1 MALID
6 KAVSEEN
13 MLKFYTCT
21 LSQSGVRFFSK
32 PLLFSNVVHFLRCL
46 PINDILKFF
55 TILMYN
61 YVTYVGFAKI
71 GHGNH
76 SHDSYS
82 TLVINAPCHVSL
94 KPVQY
99 IKRRWSLKSFTM
111 HEHGGYLGDVIWI
124 IYSLKPPR
132 RGGSNVYPQSMS

>member
-1 MALID
+1 
-6 KAVSEEN
+6 

-55 TILMYN
+55 TILMHN
-61 YVTYVGFAKI
+61 YVTYMYVGFAKI

-76 SHDSYS
+76 SHDSYR

-132 RGGSNVYPQSMS
+132 RGGSNVYLQSMS

>member
-46 PINDILKFF
+46 PINDILNFF
-55 TILMYN
+55 TILMHN
-61 YVTYVGFAKI
+61 YVAYVGFAK
-71 GHGNH
+71 NRSWLSQ

-82 TLVINAPCHVSL
+82 TLVINAPWDVSL

-111 HEHGGYLGDVIWI
+111 HEHGGYLGDVTDLD
-124 IYSLKPPR
+124 YLLVKTASAR
-132 RGGSNVYPQSMS
+132 RF

>member
-6 KAVSEEN
+6 KAVPEEN
-13 MLKFYTCT
+13 MLKIYTCT

-32 PLLFSNVVHFLRCL
+32 PLLFNNVVHFLRCL

-55 TILMYN
+55 TILMHN
-61 YVTYVGFAKI
+61 YVTYVVFAKI

-76 SHDSYS
+76 RVMIRIVLWS
-82 TLVINAPCHVSL
+82 LMRHVSL

-132 RGGSNVYPQSMS
+132 RGGSNVYPQSMY

>member
-1 MALID
+1 
-6 KAVSEEN
+6 

-55 TILMYN
+55 YILMHN

-76 SHDSYS
+76 RVMIRIKIFKIFPMTFSFFPTEKITVYS
-82 TLVINAPCHVSL
+82 AWTCFRNVISKTHMWPSRNGLDWTERYLFQETSDNNL
-94 KPVQY
+94 RKL
-99 IKRRWSLKSFTM
+99 WGKSIELF
-111 HEHGGYLGDVIWI
+111 E
-124 IYSLKPPR
+124 
-132 RGGSNVYPQSMS
+132 N

>member
-55 TILMYN
+55 TILMHN

-76 SHDSYS
+76 RVMIRIV
-82 TLVINAPCHVSL
+82 L
-94 KPVQY
+94 
-99 IKRRWSLKSFTM
+99 WSLMLHAKF
-111 HEHGGYLGDVIWI
+111 
-124 IYSLKPPR
+124 R
-132 RGGSNVYPQSMS
+132 